1 MRKNIYLALLAIV
14 LVIFIGVGATSVRS
28 NNQKLQLHEIELKSK
43 ETKLIELNQKYD
55 EVIQLKTETDQQKE
69 EQLKKI
75 QELETERQRLER
87 ELQAKLDRNK
97 AEQEKL
103 ATAAKKAT
111 GTATASAATPQG
123 CDAVRSIMSSKGFS
137 GAELEAAVKLSQLES
152 GCRSNNNNPSSNAC
166 NFFQEWPCGKW
177 GGNHNTEAHIN
188 GAIGYMQASYGS
200 WQNALYK
207 WHSRS
212 PHWW

>member
-103 ATAAKKAT
+103 ATAAKNASGLKV
-111 GTATASAATPQG
+111 ASAASGSKHDWMRAAGIPESQWQYV
-123 CDAVRSIMSSKGFS
+123 DYIVSKESSWNPNAINKSS
-137 GAELEAAVKLSQLES
+137 GACSLAQSLPCSKIGPNWRDPVVALKWQYNYVSQ
-152 GCRSNNNNPSSNAC
+152 RY
-166 NFFQEWPCGKW
+166 
-177 GGNHNTEAHIN
+177 GGYA
-188 GAIGYMQASYGS
+188 GAYSFWQKNS
-200 WQNALYK
+200 WY
-207 WHSRS
+207 
-212 PHWW
+212 

>member
-14 LVIFIGVGATSVRS
+14 LVIFIGVGATSVRNS
-28 NNQKLQLHEIELKSK
+28 NQKLQLHEIELKSK

-75 QELETERQRLER
+75 QDLENERQRLER

-111 GTATASAATPQG
+111 GTQTVHAAPANGYKAFIYQ
-123 CDAVRSIMSSKGFS
+123 K
-137 GAELEAAVKLSQLES
+137 ES
-152 GCRSNNNNPSSNAC
+152 GNRTTAVNSIGCRGLGQAC
-166 NFFQEWPCGKW
+166 PGSKLPCGDDYACQDAW
-177 GGNHNTEAHIN
+177 FTNYAMTR
-188 GAIGYMQASYGS
+188 YGS
-200 WQNALYK
+200 WEAAYNFWVAN
-207 WHSRS
+207 
-212 PHWW
+212 HWW

>member
-75 QELETERQRLER
+75 QELEQEKARLEKD
-87 ELQAKLDRNK
+87 LSAKADKQKQEAERLAK
-97 AEQEKL
+97 ASR
-103 ATAAKKAT
+103 KAT
-111 GTATASAATPQG
+111 GTNTAHAAESGCEGLRSRLSA
-123 CDAVRSIMSSKGFS
+123 KGIV
-137 GAELEAAVKLSQLES
+137 GAELNAAVELGRLES
-152 GCRSNNNNPSSNAC
+152 GCRTNNNNPSSNAC
-166 NFFQEWPCGKW
+166 NYFQEYPCGKW
-177 GGNHNTEAHIN
+177 GGNQNIDAHLN
-188 GAIGYMQASYGS
+188 GAIAYAQGRYGS
-200 WQNALYK
+200 FQNALNT
-207 WHSRS
+207 WHGRS